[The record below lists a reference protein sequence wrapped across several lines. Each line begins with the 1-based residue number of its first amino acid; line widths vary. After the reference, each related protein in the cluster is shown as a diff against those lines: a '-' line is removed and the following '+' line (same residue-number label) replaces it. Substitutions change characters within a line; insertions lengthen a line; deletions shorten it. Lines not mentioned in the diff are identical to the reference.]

1 MPRRRYLRLKEH
13 THTFVNEGGH
23 LGELDFRFPI
33 GAPVSGLNAFARTQQ
48 LGVGDKLA
56 NALRLGTSP
65 IVAALVNFDVGMDMV
80 RAAAA
85 AAADWEGGEGG
96 KRGAHPLEGG
106 CGGRLWGAAVGA
118 WEGEGGRRRR
128 VGGRQW
134 GRGGSGR
141 RAHLDGAT
149 HTHHAVYTLHL
160 TGARARRHHVL
171 RVVLV
176 LRWQPRVT
184 SSMP

>member
-85 AAADWEGGEGG
+85 ADWEGG
-96 KRGAHPLEGG
+96 RGASVARTHWRAAVGGG
-106 CGGRLWGAAVGA
+106 CGGRLWGRGRGRAVDVGA
-118 WEGEGGRRRR
+118 WEG
-128 VGGRQW
+128 
-134 GRGGSGR
+134 GSGGVAAAAGVR
-141 RAHLDGAT
+141 ISTVPHT
-149 HTHHAVYTLHL
+149 HTMQCTPC
-160 TGARARRHHVL
+160 T
-171 RVVLV
+171 
-176 LRWQPRVT
+176 
-184 SSMP
+184 

>member
-33 GAPVSGLNAFARTQQ
+33 GAPISGLNAFARTQQ

-80 RAAAA
+80 RAARAA
-85 AAADWEGGEGG
+85 AA
-96 KRGAHPLEGG
+96 PV
-106 CGGRLWGAAVGA
+106 AAG
-118 WEGEGGRRRR
+118 
-128 VGGRQW
+128 
-134 GRGGSGR
+134 
-141 RAHLDGAT
+141 
-149 HTHHAVYTLHL
+149 
-160 TGARARRHHVL
+160 
-171 RVVLV
+171 
-176 LRWQPRVT
+176 
-184 SSMP
+184 